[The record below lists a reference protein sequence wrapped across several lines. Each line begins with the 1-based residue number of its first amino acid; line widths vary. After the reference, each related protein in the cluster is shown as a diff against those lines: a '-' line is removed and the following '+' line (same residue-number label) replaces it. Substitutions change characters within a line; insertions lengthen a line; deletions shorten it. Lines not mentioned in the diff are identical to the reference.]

1 MAEEEGYDVKVYIYD
16 VTKGLARS
24 MSPMILGKQLDGIW
38 HTGLVV
44 FGQEFFFGGMGG
56 IETCQPGGTI
66 LGNPTKIEHLGKTHV
81 PYEMFIDYLQEL
93 SVTTFRSECYHLLEH
108 NCNSFSS
115 EVAQFLTGK
124 DIPSYIT
131 GLPAEVLSTP
141 FGQMIKPFIDAMSL
155 QPSGGHALFDQQ
167 PSRTSAAS
175 HTSSQKKENSTRK
188 ENTTMAHASSQN
200 QMTINTKSNE
210 REIPKESGRK
220 KLTPY
225 IHEVKLTG
233 MDTWKEVL
241 STKDFLLL
249 KEVYHY
255 LEASDQSQWSL
266 SRDQLD
272 MLVSL
277 QLSKEL
283 STALIS
289 KAFQIMQQLVLVEDF
304 LHLLQHDPKK
314 GFCQILLQFDAFSD
328 DVKEQAIKMISNCC
342 VCDVGCGMVASDMP
356 VNGGPSYL
364 KQVTQICVSCLLVDS
379 TPLCQGAVSTVYNLV
394 LNCKQLDGDAE
405 EELGSALFEVLNKEL
420 PEETDFQ
427 VLTSLEVFM
436 KRHIELQSLAGIL
449 AVKENIDNK
458 KKESERIACL
468 CDSISQLILS

>member
-16 VTKGLARS
+16 VTNGLARS

-44 FGQEFFFGGMGG
+44 YGQEFFFGGMGG

-66 LGNPTKIEHLGKTHV
+66 LGNPTKIEHLGKTQV
-81 PYEMFIDYLQEL
+81 PYEMFVDYLREL
-93 SVTTFRSECYHLLEH
+93 SVTTFRAECYHLLEH

-124 DIPSYIT
+124 DIPSYVT

-141 FGQMIKPFIDAMSL
+141 FGQMIKPFIDAMSM
-155 QPSGGHALFDQQ
+155 QPSGGHSLFDQQ
-167 PSRTSAAS
+167 LFQTPAES
-175 HTSSQKKENSTRK
+175 HTDSKKKAKGTRGENV
-188 ENTTMAHASSQN
+188 TMGQPSLQH
-200 QMTINTKSNE
+200 QMTFNKKLNE
-210 REIPKESGRK
+210 KEIPKESALK

-225 IHEVKLTG
+225 IHKVMLTN
-233 MDTWKEVL
+233 MHTWQEVL
-241 STKDFLLL
+241 SSKDFLLM
-249 KEVYHY
+249 KEIYQY
-255 LEASDQSQWSL
+255 LGASDQSQWSL
-266 SRDQLD
+266 SRNQLD

-283 STALIS
+283 DTMLVIE
-289 KAFQIMQQLVLVEDF
+289 AFQIMQQLVLVKDF
-304 LHLLQHDPKK
+304 LHLIQHDPKK
-314 GFCQILLQFDAFSD
+314 GFYQILLQFDAYCD
-328 DVKEQAIKMISNCC
+328 DVKEQAIQMISNCC
-342 VCDVGCGMVASDMP
+342 SCDVGCGMVTSDIP

-364 KQVTQICVSCLLVDS
+364 KQVTQICVSCLLLDI

-394 LNCKQLDGDAE
+394 INCKQLDGDAAV
-405 EELGSALFEVLNKEL
+405 ELGSALFEVLHKEL

-468 CDSISQLILS
+468 CDSISKLILS